1 MDTTIVSLLIL
12 SAFISGTMSV
22 IALVAG
28 WGLIGAFLIYS
39 LGGSMTL
46 VLLAFLVNLRGAP
59 IDEAEPIA

>member
-12 SAFISGTMSV
+12 SAFISGTMAV
-22 IALVAG
+22 VALIAG

-46 VLLAFLVNLRGAP
+46 VLLAFLVNLR
-59 IDEAEPIA
+59 EARVDAAEQTG